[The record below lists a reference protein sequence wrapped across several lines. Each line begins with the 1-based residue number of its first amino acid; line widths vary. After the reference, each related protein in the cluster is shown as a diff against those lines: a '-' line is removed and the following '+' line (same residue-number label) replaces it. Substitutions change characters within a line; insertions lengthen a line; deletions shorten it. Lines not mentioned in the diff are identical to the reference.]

1 MRSPRRSLIGS
12 YRYSVV
18 IKPETREFSD
28 SMSGLLE
35 LYDGK
40 HIVETHKFASFD
52 QLATNIIAY
61 WEKKLGS
68 DVNVHRFSNWLSEY
82 FSDIGITNINFYQM
96 LETVRGMGKGVSL
109 QSSGVAV
116 REAKVIQEY
125 LGDTEAATAKEVELK
140 PAGTFIDVRG
150 EGMDPEQEKLRP
162 EEPPTE
168 TVIKPSE
175 IFKTDET
182 VSPVVTHLPIQ
193 KEEEKIEKPA
203 PPTNALLKPSEVLKE
218 RDSVVFVDEDEPIA
232 RSQVSGDPVVTT
244 PQEKTVKLEPPTDNL
259 LKPSEYLKQRDIIDV
274 IFKTPIEPTTIP
286 EEKKTEF
293 VAETSFTQQKLGPP
307 SEKLLKPREYLQE
320 MEIEA
325 KEEIDLLEEPSEK
338 IAKPDKEIVI
348 PSTTID
354 PDVQKIP
361 TPPISGKTEER
372 VSAPKVGKTV
382 KEIIDFGI
390 EVKEEDEPLAVTF
403 REINTIEDL
412 RVTDIMGVGD
422 KTAMILKNGGFD
434 EIQKIMETTPEK
446 LSKVPGIGITSAKQL
461 IYGSK
466 ALMKKGLEILAAK
479 SKAARGTDEHDIT
492 DISGVGKKTAM
503 LLKEGGYETVE
514 KMIETTPEKLSKI
527 PGIGLAT
534 ARKLILASKALL
546 GEDSKG

>member
-18 IKPETREFSD
+18 IKPETSEFSD
-28 SMSGLLE
+28 SMSGILE

-40 HIVETHKFASFD
+40 HIVETHKFSSFD
-52 QLATNIIAY
+52 QLATNIMTY

-109 QSSGVAV
+109 HSSGVAV
-116 REAKVIQEY
+116 RESKVIHEY
-125 LGDTEAATAKEVELK
+125 LGDKEAATAKEVELK

-150 EGMDPEQEKLRP
+150 EGMDPEPEKLRP
-162 EEPPTE
+162 EEPPTD
-168 TVIKPSE
+168 TVLKPSE
-175 IFKTDET
+175 IFKQDET
-182 VSPVVTHLPIQ
+182 ISPAVTHLPIQ
-193 KEEEKIEKPA
+193 TVEEEKEKPS
-203 PPTNALLKPSEVLKE
+203 PPTNNLLKPSEVLKE
-218 RDSVVFVDEDEPIA
+218 RDSVVFVDEDPIA
-232 RSQVSGDPVVTT
+232 RTQVSGDPVITS
-244 PQEKTVKLEPPTDNL
+244 PEEKIVKKEPPTDTL

-293 VAETSFTQQKLGPP
+293 VAKKGAPSFVDQKLKPP
-307 SEKLLKPREYLQE
+307 SEKLLKPGEYLKE

-325 KEEIDLLEEPSEK
+325 KEEIDLIEKPSEVISETDEK
-338 IAKPDKEIVI
+338 IVI
-348 PSTTID
+348 PSPKTID
-354 PDVQKIP
+354 PEVQKIP
-361 TPPISGKTEER
+361 APPISEKTEEKDFT
-372 VSAPKVGKTV
+372 PEVGEKV

-390 EVKEEDEPLAVTF
+390 EVKEEDEPLEVTF
-403 REINTIEDL
+403 REIKTIEDL
-412 RVTDIMGVGD
+412 RVTDIMGVGS
-422 KTAMILKNGGFD
+422 KTAMMLKSGGFD
-434 EIQKIMETTPEK
+434 EIEKIMGATPEN
-446 LSKVPGIGITSAKQL
+446 LGRIPGIGVTSAKQL

-479 SKAARGTDEHDIT
+479 KKEANDDHDIT

-503 LLKEGGYETVE
+503 LLKEGGYDTVE
-514 KMIETTPEKLSKI
+514 KIVETTPEKLSKI

-534 ARKLILASKALL
+534 AKKLILASKDLL
-546 GEDSKG
+546 